1 MTFKMSFT
9 SYLKSYHVATPSQQV
24 IWHLQNPL
32 CIGISLSLKGGAFSC
47 AQRAPEPQ
55 CQSCICMTSYMKFK
69 MSFIAYLQS
78 NSIMLPSKHETYDLL
93 LHMCILP
100 PWLSMEPPLVRSRPP
115 EPSSPNSI
123 DMTTSGL
130 GSIPELEL
138 ELIPNPIPGIGIEK
152 ELNKRNWNWYKGID
166 SIPFSYRQFF
176 LIFLLYNSRFYP
188 DYLIS
193 LISNPF
199 EYKWQGH
206 H

>member
-1 MTFKMSFT
+1 MTFKMSFI
-9 SYLKSYHVATPSQQV
+9 SYLKSCYVATPSQQV
-24 IWHLQNPL
+24 IWHLQNYM
-32 CIGISLSLKGGAFSC
+32 CIGVSLSLKGWAFSC

-55 CQSCICMTSYMKFK
+55 CQSCICMTTYMKFM

-78 NSIMLPSKHETYDLL
+78 NQIMLPSKHETYDLL
-93 LHMCILP
+93 NYICVTCP
-100 PWLSMEPPLVRSRPP
+100 PDPQWSLLLLCSRPP

-166 SIPFSYRQFF
+166 SIPFSYRQF
-176 LIFLLYNSRFYP
+176 LLLFFV
-188 DYLIS
+188 I
-193 LISNPF
+193 
-199 EYKWQGH
+199 
-206 H
+206 